1 MKEGFRALTKD
12 DVVQPYISYE
22 DFRTS
27 NDGKDNGYKI
37 YVIHIRY

>member
-12 DVVQPYISYE
+12 DVVQPYKSYE

-27 NDGKDNGYKI
+27 NNDGKDIG
-37 YVIHIRY
+37 